1 MSKLTVAA
9 NQISEVASR
18 LEARQNSV
26 APELRRIA
34 QYLGD
39 LESKVSA
46 MPFGMDGGP
55 APHPII
61 QPFAQ
66 MKQIEPTDDREVHKA
81 GVTFKAPKGVSEAEI
96 MHTIID
102 SVRDLGVEID
112 GFTWQRSESKT
123 KH

>member
-9 NQISEVASR
+9 NQISEVAKR
-18 LEARQNSV
+18 LEARQNSA

-34 QYLGD
+34 QYLND
-39 LESKVSA
+39 LEGQVSA
-46 MPFGMDGGP
+46 MPFGMDGGM
-55 APHPII
+55 APHPMI

-66 MKQIEPTDDREVHKA
+66 IKQVEPADDREVHKA
-81 GVTFKAPKGVSEAEI
+81 GVTFKAPKGVSEADI
-96 MHTIID
+96 MHAIMD

-112 GFTWQRSESKT
+112 GFTWQRSESKA

>member
-1 MSKLTVAA
+1 MNKLIVAA

-18 LEARQNSV
+18 LESRQNST

-34 QYLGD
+34 QYLNDMASQAPAASLG
-39 LESKVSA
+39 L
-46 MPFGMDGGP
+46 DGSP

-61 QPFAQ
+61 QPFARI
-66 MKQIEPTDDREVHKA
+66 KQVETNDDREVHKA

-96 MHTIID
+96 MHAIMD

-112 GFTWQRSESKT
+112 GFTWQRSESKS
-123 KH
+123 KP